1 MDMWTGYNKQ
11 VIKDVCYNCSSPISK
26 QSYSYIGLMQYR
38 LPAEKV
44 YCECY
49 GNKGF
54 YFATKAKTHARLIEI
69 AVRDEHK
76 GQGIGESLLYRLLSR
91 MKADGIFKLT
101 FRTPIN
107 ESAQYF
113 WLKQGAKI
121 IDIKGNDYVMELIF
135 R

>member
-1 MDMWTGYNKQ
+1 MDMWGGYNQQ

-26 QSYSYIGLMQYR
+26 QSYSYIGMMQYR

-54 YFATKAKTHARLIEI
+54 YFATKGKTHARLIEI
-69 AVRDEHK
+69 AVRDEYK
-76 GQGIGESLLYRLLSR
+76 GQGIGRLLLYRLLAR
-91 MKADGIFKLT
+91 MKADRIFKLT
-101 FRTPIN
+101 FRTPMN

-113 WLKQGAKI
+113 WLNQGAKI
-121 IDIKGNDYVMELIF
+121 VDIKNEDYVMELEF
-135 R
+135 K

>member
-1 MDMWTGYNKQ
+1 MWTGYNKQ

-26 QSYSYIGLMQYR
+26 QSWSYIGLMQYR
-38 LPAEKV
+38 LPTDKV

-49 GNKGF
+49 GDKGF

-76 GQGIGESLLYRLLSR
+76 GQGIGKLLLYRLLGR
-91 MKADGIFKLT
+91 MKADGLHKLT
-101 FRTPIN
+101 FRTPMN
-107 ESAQYF
+107 ESAQHF

-121 IDIKGNDYVMELIF
+121 MDVKGDDYEMQLKIKL
-135 R
+135 

>member
-1 MDMWTGYNKQ
+1 MWTGYNKQ

-26 QSYSYIGLMQYR
+26 QSWSYIGLMQYR
-38 LPAEKV
+38 LPTDKV

-49 GNKGF
+49 GDKGF

-69 AVRDEHK
+69 AVRNEHK
-76 GQGIGESLLYRLLSR
+76 GQGIGKSLLYRLLSR

-121 IDIKGNDYVMELIF
+121 IDIKDNDYVMELIF